1 MKEHKGAQ
9 RKGHKELKGKNT
21 KNSKERTQRHPYGG
35 TQRNSDNKQIH
46 AGRAG
51 IKQSRRESQTI

>member
-1 MKEHKGAQ
+1 MEEHKGAH
-9 RKGHKELKGKNT
+9 KGLQGKNT
-21 KNSKERTQRHPYGG
+21 KNPYGG